1 MIAGFL
7 VVYAGGLPQTAGEY
21 SVAVILLALVA
32 LLGCAERRGRHPADA
47 GNTAPAAGAGR
58 GAVIADGAARTRS
71 RPGCRGASTAT

>member
-32 LLGCAERRGRHPADA
+32 LLGVRRATRA
-47 GNTAPAAGAGR
+47 APG
-58 GAVIADGAARTRS
+58 
-71 RPGCRGASTAT
+71 